1 MKSDTMVMYRDAYFK
16 DCEALIE
23 SNHPYRNHVNKFIE
37 YLNLPAVNLADTPM
51 DISKE
56 TVKGCVGYYH
66 EKGEIN
72 SRKTME
78 SHLESVKSFYDY
90 LSRTGKLRD
99 IFSDLDYGEFKEKIV
114 QMYNLSEP
122 SGRGVFG
129 CNDIQKILL
138 NLDVAI
144 DNFKMESAG
153 VRDEDKYLQ
162 RIILRLFIKL
172 TLIAPAKRNV
182 ITSIKRSD
190 LDDNLKKLRI
200 NDAVIN
206 VPCGLSRDLKN
217 AIEYAEGKNK
227 KIVTDSDNIFDFI
240 YRHKGKFQGES
251 LNTWFFN
258 MNQDFDI
265 IKGQK
270 SKKSLA
276 VEPIRN
282 TAIKMMV
289 DNMVNPILISKV
301 SGIKLS
307 IIEKTYY
314 PQDWKVEFNEDL
326 NRSINRAIAQNDYY
340 CYI

>member
-1 MKSDTMVMYRDAYFK
+1 MKADTMVMYRDAYFK

-37 YLNLPAVNLADTPM
+37 YLNLPEVNLVNTPM

-56 TVKGCVGYYH
+56 TVKRCVGYYH

-99 IFSDLDYGEFKEKIV
+99 IFSDLDYGEFKETIV

-122 SGRGVFG
+122 SGRGVFD
-129 CNDIQKILL
+129 CDDIQKILI
-138 NLDVAI
+138 NLDAAI
-144 DNFKMESAG
+144 DDFKMETAG
-153 VRDEDKYLQ
+153 IRDEDKYLQ

-182 ITSIKRSD
+182 ITSIKWSD
-190 LDDNLKKLRI
+190 IEDNLKKLRI

-217 AIEYAEGKNK
+217 AIEYAEEKNK
-227 KIVTDSDNIFDFI
+227 NTIKDNDNIFEFI
-240 YRHKGKFQGES
+240 YKHKGKFQGES

-265 IKGQK
+265 IKGKK

-314 PQDWKVEFNEDL
+314 SQNWKVEFNEDL
-326 NRSINRAIAQNDYY
+326 NRSINKAIAQNDYY

>member
-1 MKSDTMVMYRDAYFK
+1 MFA
-16 DCEALIE
+16 
-23 SNHPYRNHVNKFIE
+23 
-37 YLNLPAVNLADTPM
+37 
-51 DISKE
+51 
-56 TVKGCVGYYH
+56 
-66 EKGEIN
+66 
-72 SRKTME
+72 
-78 SHLESVKSFYDY
+78 
-90 LSRTGKLRD
+90 
-99 IFSDLDYGEFKEKIV
+99 
-114 QMYNLSEP
+114 
-122 SGRGVFG
+122 
-129 CNDIQKILL
+129 
-138 NLDVAI
+138 
-144 DNFKMESAG
+144 
-153 VRDEDKYLQ
+153 
-162 RIILRLFIKL
+162 
-172 TLIAPAKRNV
+172 
-182 ITSIKRSD
+182 
-190 LDDNLKKLRI
+190 
-200 NDAVIN
+200 
-206 VPCGLSRDLKN
+206 RDLKN